1 MKISDFEDLL
11 SAIFFQ
17 TVLCFAFA
25 YLVFFIYLTQ
35 PFSLYQHLKVSALS
49 DTAAPPFPTVNP
61 HLPTPPRPQWPF
73 CLQSRN
79 FFT

>member
-1 MKISDFEDLL
+1 MKISDSEDLL

-17 TVLCFAFA
+17 RVLCFAFA

-49 DTAAPPFPTVNP
+49 DTAAPFSYSKSPPANTPAPTVAI
-61 HLPTPPRPQWPF
+61 L
-73 CLQSRN
+73 SSK
-79 FFT
+79 